1 MQEAIKR
8 GGALTIAGLF
18 GAMAEVYKTS
28 KEAPVPWGLVAVE
41 KNQLRKPGRANI
53 AKKKTRKRVEASRR
67 GNR

>member
-1 MQEAIKR
+1 MQEALKK

-28 KEAPVPWGLVAVE
+28 KKAFVPCRMVAVE
-41 KNQLRKPGRANI
+41 KDQLRKPGRANI